1 MIMRSK
7 KNYIVKNK
15 KLNRGFEPSIKSLE
29 HIIKNKLKTTDK
41 NQILILPVLIWNK
54 TRFLK
59 WNDFNKLPD
68 IKSKASASSAIGFES
83 QPLIKHIRI
92 GTKFKFKI
100 GDMQLNAVFIP
111 GLSWVVKNLSK
122 KNSILLLKHE
132 QGHFDLAEEI
142 TRKTKIKTSKRFQN
156 RSFVAKGKNEDKAKK
171 YAISQVSKMR
181 EKIDGTL
188 QKELKNQQTRYESK
202 TNHGLIKGYQE
213 KYNKR
218 FDKLRR

>member
-15 KLNRGFEPSIKSLE
+15 KLNHGFEPNIKSLE
-29 HIIKNKLKTTDK
+29 HIINNKLKTTNK
-41 NQILILPVLIWNK
+41 NQILILPVLVWNK

-59 WNDFNKLPD
+59 WNDFKKLPNP
-68 IKSKASASSAIGFES
+68 KSEASASSAIGFES
-83 QPLIKHIRI
+83 QPLIEHIKT

-142 TRKTKIKTSKRFQN
+142 TRKTRTKTTKRFRN
-156 RSFVAKGKNEDKAKK
+156 RAFTAKGKNEDKAKK
-171 YAISQVSKMR
+171 DVISQVTKIR
-181 EKIDGTL
+181 KKIDGTL
-188 QKELKNQQTRYESK
+188 QKELKSQQTKYESK
-202 TNHGLIKGYQE
+202 TNHGLIKRYQE

-218 FDKLRR
+218 FDKLRK